1 MIPHSP
7 WGKGRGKAMFRLEI
21 IAEERIREAM
31 ARGEFANLPGA
42 GKPLHLEDD
51 AMVPEDLRVAYKI
64 LKNAGCIPPELELR
78 KEILTLRDLLRTIEE
93 GDAKRDKIQEL
104 NYKLLKLNIMARR
117 TVNLDE
123 FPEYKERILGKMA
136 GRKTG

>member
-1 MIPHSP
+1 
-7 WGKGRGKAMFRLEI
+7 MFLLDI

-51 AMVPEDLRVAYKI
+51 AMVREDLRVAYKI

-93 GDAKRDKIQEL
+93 EDTKRTKIREL
-104 NYKLLKLNIMARR
+104 NYKLLKLNIMGRR
-117 TVNLDE
+117 TVILDE

-136 GRKTG
+136 GRETG

>member
-1 MIPHSP
+1 
-7 WGKGRGKAMFRLEI
+7 MFLLEI

-31 ARGEFANLPGA
+31 ARGEFENLPGA
-42 GKPLHLEDD
+42 GKPLRLEDD

-78 KEILTLRDLLRTIEE
+78 KEILTLRDLLRTIEGE
-93 GDAKRDKIQEL
+93 DEKKGKIREL
-104 NYKLLKLNIMARR
+104 NYKLLNLNIKGRR

-123 FPEYKERILGKMA
+123 FPEYKERILGKMTA
-136 GRKTG
+136 RKTG

>member
-1 MIPHSP
+1 
-7 WGKGRGKAMFRLEI
+7 MFLLEI
-21 IAEERIREAM
+21 IAEEKIREAM

-42 GKPLHLEDD
+42 GKPLPLEDD
-51 AMVPEDLRVAYKI
+51 AMVREDLRIAYKI

-78 KEILTLRDLLRTIEE
+78 KEILTLRDLLRTIEDE
-93 GDAKRDKIQEL
+93 DVKKDKIREL
-104 NYKLLKLNIMARR
+104 NYKLLKLNVMGRR

-136 GRKTG
+136 GRETG

>member
-1 MIPHSP
+1 
-7 WGKGRGKAMFRLEI
+7 MFRLEI

>member
-1 MIPHSP
+1 M
-7 WGKGRGKAMFRLEI
+7 GEKEGQEMFLLEI

-51 AMVPEDLRVAYKI
+51 AMVCEDLRIAYKI

-93 GDAKRDKIQEL
+93 EDAKKNKIREL
-104 NYKLLKLNIMARR
+104 NYKLLKLNIMGRR

-136 GRKTG
+136 GRETG